1 MQISDNFQLDS
12 NHPEYGVV
20 VTRNLGLTDYIK
32 TWHAMQAFTHNR
44 LAGTADEIWITEHR
58 PVYTIGLN
66 RKGVSAPLRSD
77 IPVIETDRG
86 GKITFHG
93 PGQITVYLLLNI
105 KRMNMTIKQLVA
117 YIENTIIFLLT
128 TYGITAKTIKD
139 APGVYVDGQKIASLG
154 LRVKNGCCYHG
165 VSLNVD
171 MDLSPFLAIDPCG
184 YKDLQVTQVRD
195 LGVQTSLSELCW
207 YLSELFARR

>member
-12 NHPEYGVV
+12 NRQEYGAVV
-20 VTRNLGLTDYIK
+20 IRNLGLTDYIE
-32 TWHAMQAFTHNR
+32 TWHAMQVFTHNR
-44 LAGTADEIWITEHR
+44 GTDTADEIWITEHR
-58 PVYTIGLN
+58 PVYTLGLN
-66 RKGVSAPLRSD
+66 RKGVRSPLRSD

-105 KRMNMTIKQLVA
+105 KRMNMTIKQLVV
-117 YIENTIIFLLT
+117 YIENTIIFLLA

-184 YKDLQVTQVRD
+184 YKDLEVTQVRD
-195 LGVQTSLSELCW
+195 LGVQTSLLELRW
-207 YLSELFARR
+207 HLSELFAKR